1 MILTSTRHILVIVL
15 LRVNHY
21 YTRNKMV
28 LKNSSSLSQQS
39 EKKDNS
45 VTITCNTDNM
55 CIYKTAEVLLETL
68 AQNMPSNALFLFSKH
83 PNNSRKKK
91 KKIIKIRTNL
101 VTKDGM

>member
-1 MILTSTRHILVIVL
+1 
-15 LRVNHY
+15 
-21 YTRNKMV
+21 
-28 LKNSSSLSQQS
+28 
-39 EKKDNS
+39 
-45 VTITCNTDNM
+45 M

-83 PNNSRKKK
+83 PNNSKKKK